1 MKKHLVF
8 DKYIDQYEKWFDDNN
23 YVFQSELKAIRQLLP
38 WEGKGVEIGVGSGIF
53 AQPLGIIEGCDPS
66 DAMREKAIERGIKA
80 LYGTAEN
87 LPYPSG
93 SFDFALM
100 VTTICFV
107 NDARKSI
114 GEVYRILKD
123 NGKFIIAF
131 VDKNSLVGK
140 QYLKHKNESVF
151 YKEATFYS
159 TLDIY
164 DLLWENGFKTLKI
177 VQTIFGELNAV
188 DQIQHPV
195 YSHGQ
200 GSFVVIKA
208 EKQ

>member
-1 MKKHLVF
+1 MTKHSVF
-8 DKYIDQYEKWFDDNN
+8 DKHIDQYEKWFDDNN
-23 YVFQSELKAIRQLLP
+23 YVFQSELKAIQQLLP
-38 WEGKGVEIGVGSGIF
+38 SEGKGVEIGVGSGIF

-80 LYGTAEN
+80 LHGTAEN
-87 LPYPSG
+87 LPYPTG

-107 NDARKSI
+107 NDAHKSI
-114 GEVYRILKD
+114 SEVYRILKD
-123 NGKFIIAF
+123 KGKFIIAF
-131 VDKNSLVGK
+131 VDKNSPVGK

-164 DLLWENGFKTLKI
+164 DLLWESDFKILKI

-188 DQIQHPV
+188 EQIQHPV